1 MVKSMIINYIMLLIY
16 LSIAA
21 ELKKGNL
28 QSKYIVYVRNSP
40 YIIIEPVEPE
50 RKRRLD
56 NW

>member
-1 MVKSMIINYIMLLIY
+1 MIINYIMLLIY

-28 QSKYIVYVRNSP
+28 QSKYIVHVRDSP